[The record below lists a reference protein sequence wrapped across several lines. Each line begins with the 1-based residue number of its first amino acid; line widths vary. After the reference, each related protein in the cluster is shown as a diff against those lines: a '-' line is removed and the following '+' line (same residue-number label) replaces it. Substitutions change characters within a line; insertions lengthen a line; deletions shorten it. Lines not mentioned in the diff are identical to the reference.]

1 MILSLELASDWS
13 GWRLPITWCNM
24 FGFFSP
30 SMQALFLRWLITV
43 FDFID
48 RKEDLR
54 ALYGFFFFFLQEEK
68 MVRRAEEYMELT
80 KT

>member
-1 MILSLELASDWS
+1 
-13 GWRLPITWCNM
+13 
-24 FGFFSP
+24 
-30 SMQALFLRWLITV
+30 MQVLFLRWLITV

-48 RKEDLR
+48 HKEDLR